1 MNKEFSRMQKL
12 AGLITENT
20 GGKNLNSIANDVY
33 DHFSKMSSSTS
44 TKRREY
50 IKDTYKLSDGDVET
64 VMMSVTDMMSDDMNE
79 NMGGTD
85 LESVAND
92 VYDHF
97 SKMSSSTSTDRR
109 DYIKDIYS
117 LSDEETEDIMMKV
130 TDMMSDDGDM
140 REGVASY
147 EYEMGKEAGDKN
159 NFRDPIKLAKAVVG
173 KHGQELK
180 SSKDLSPREFESK
193 ALMYASKMMKE
204 AGMEKV
210 VMTNLFIDE
219 DWPSDYI
226 SEVSELLRE
235 MSGKEMGMEEGL
247 NKLVREMKKE
257 KNTDVLR
264 KKIREMI
271 LAEMDGAAVEAG
283 YYDPV
288 AEAKKDKEE
297 VEDVEVEDIDV
308 TDEKMIGN
316 DDPKVAEIQ
325 DLLNQL
331 QDAAE
336 ELGDEKLLTQVGN
349 TITFFTREHVAN
361 ADNMG

>member
-1 MNKEFSRMQKL
+1 MNKEFNRMQKL
-12 AGLITENT
+12 AGLLTENMGST
-20 GGKNLNSIANDVY
+20 DLDSTASDVY
-33 DHFSKMSSSTS
+33 DYFSKKSSSTS
-44 TKRREY
+44 TDRRKY
-50 IKDTYKLSDGDVET
+50 IKSLGLSDDDTET
-64 VMMSVTDMMSDDMNE
+64 VMMKVTDMMSDNMNE

-92 VYDHF
+92 VYNHF

-130 TDMMSDDGDM
+130 TDMMVGDDDM
-140 REGVASY
+140 REGVAAY
-147 EYEMGKEAGDKN
+147 EYEKGKKAG
-159 NFRDPIKLAKAVVG
+159 
-173 KHGQELK
+173 
-180 SSKDLSPREFESK
+180 
-193 ALMYASKMMKE
+193 
-204 AGMEKV
+204 
-210 VMTNLFIDE
+210 
-219 DWPSDYI
+219 
-226 SEVSELLRE
+226 E
-235 MSGKEMGMEEGL
+235 MDMEEGL
-247 NKLVREMKKE
+247 KRTMRESQKQKS
-257 KNTDVLR
+257 LR
-264 KKIREMI
+264 EKIREMI

-288 AEAKKDKEE
+288 AEAKK
-297 VEDVEVEDIDV
+297 EVEDIDIEDVDV

>member
-1 MNKEFSRMQKL
+1 
-12 AGLITENT
+12 
-20 GGKNLNSIANDVY
+20 
-33 DHFSKMSSSTS
+33 
-44 TKRREY
+44 
-50 IKDTYKLSDGDVET
+50 
-64 VMMSVTDMMSDDMNE
+64 
-79 NMGGTD
+79 
-85 LESVAND
+85 
-92 VYDHF
+92 
-97 SKMSSSTSTDRR
+97 MSSSTSTDRR
-109 DYIKDIYS
+109 NYIKNTYG
-117 LSDEETEDIMMKV
+117 LSDDDTETVMMKV
-130 TDMMSDDGDM
+130 TDMMVGDDDM

-147 EYEMGKEAGDKN
+147 EYEMGKKAGNKN
-159 NFRDPIKLAKAVVG
+159 NFRNPIELAKAVVG

-226 SEVSELLRE
+226 SEVSRLLRE

-247 NKLVREMKKE
+247 NKLVREIKKE
-257 KNTDVLR
+257 KNTDALR

-271 LAEMDGAAVEAG
+271 LAEMDGAAVEAED
-283 YYDPV
+283 YDPV

-297 VEDVEVEDIDV
+297 EVEDIDIDV

-316 DDPKVAEIQ
+316 DNPKVAEIQ

>member
-33 DHFSKMSSSTS
+33 DYFSSKSSTS
-44 TKRREY
+44 TDRRKY

-79 NMGGTD
+79 NMGGKN
-85 LESVAND
+85 LNSVASD
-92 VYDHF
+92 VHDRF
-97 SKMSSSTSTDRR
+97 SKMSSSTSTERR
-109 DYIKDIYS
+109 EYIKDTYG
-117 LSDEETEDIMMKV
+117 LSDEDVETVMMKV
-130 TDMMSDDGDM
+130 TDMMSDDVDM
-140 REGVASY
+140 SEGVASY
-147 EYEMGKEAGDKN
+147 EYEMGKKAG
-159 NFRDPIKLAKAVVG
+159 
-173 KHGQELK
+173 E
-180 SSKDLSPREFESK
+180 
-193 ALMYASKMMKE
+193 
-204 AGMEKV
+204 
-210 VMTNLFIDE
+210 
-219 DWPSDYI
+219 
-226 SEVSELLRE
+226 
-235 MSGKEMGMEEGL
+235 KEMGMEEGL

-257 KNTDVLR
+257 KNTDALR

-288 AEAKKDKEE
+288 AEAKKDEEE
-297 VEDVEVEDIDV
+297 VEDVDIDV
-308 TDEKMIGN
+308 TDKKMIGN

>member
-12 AGLITENT
+12 AGLLTENM
-20 GGKNLNSIANDVY
+20 GGTDLDSTASDVY
-33 DHFSKMSSSTS
+33 DYFSKKSSSTS
-44 TKRREY
+44 TDRRKY
-50 IKDTYKLSDGDVET
+50 IKSLGLSDDDTET
-64 VMMSVTDMMSDDMNE
+64 VMMKVTDMMSDNMNE

-92 VYDHF
+92 VYNHF

-130 TDMMSDDGDM
+130 TDMMSDEGDM

-147 EYEMGKEAGDKN
+147 EYEMGKKAGDKN
-159 NFRDPIKLAKAVVG
+159 NFRDPIELAKAVVG

-204 AGMEKV
+204 AGMEPVTMK
-210 VMTNLFIDE
+210 NLLNDE

-226 SEVSELLRE
+226 SKVSELLRG

-247 NKLVREMKKE
+247 KRTIRESQKQKS
-257 KNTDVLR
+257 LR
-264 KKIREMI
+264 EKIREMI
-271 LAEMDGAAVEAG
+271 LAETNMNNFF
-283 YYDPV
+283 DPV
-288 AEAKKDKEE
+288 AEAKKDEE
-297 VEDVEVEDIDV
+297 EDIDIDV
-308 TDEKMIGN
+308 TDEKMVGN

>member
-1 MNKEFSRMQKL
+1 MNKEFNRMQKL
-12 AGLITENT
+12 AGLLT
-20 GGKNLNSIANDVY
+20 
-33 DHFSKMSSSTS
+33 
-44 TKRREY
+44 
-50 IKDTYKLSDGDVET
+50 
-64 VMMSVTDMMSDDMNE
+64 E

-85 LESVAND
+85 LDSTASD
-92 VYDHF
+92 VYNYF

-109 DYIKDIYS
+109 EYIKNTYG
-117 LSDEETEDIMMKV
+117 LSDDDTETVMMKV
-130 TDMMSDDGDM
+130 TDMMVGDDDM
-140 REGVASY
+140 REGVAAY
-147 EYEMGKEAGDKN
+147 EYEKGKKAGDKN
-159 NFRDPIKLAKAVVG
+159 NFRDPIELAKAVVG

-226 SEVSELLRE
+226 SEVSRLLRE

-271 LAEMDGAAVEAG
+271 LAEMDGAAVEAED
-283 YYDPV
+283 YDPV

-297 VEDVEVEDIDV
+297 VEDVEVEDVDV
-308 TDEKMIGN
+308 TDEKMVGN

-336 ELGDEKLLTQVGN
+336 ELGDEKLLIQIGN

>member
-12 AGLITENT
+12 AGLITENM
-20 GGKNLNSIANDVY
+20 GGTNLDSTANDVY
-33 DHFSKMSSSTS
+33 DYFSKKSSSTS
-44 TKRREY
+44 TERREY
-50 IKDTYKLSDGDVET
+50 IKDTYGLSDEDVET
-64 VMMSVTDMMSDDMNE
+64 VMMS
-79 NMGGTD
+79 
-85 LESVAND
+85 
-92 VYDHF
+92 
-97 SKMSSSTSTDRR
+97 
-109 DYIKDIYS
+109 
-117 LSDEETEDIMMKV
+117 V

-147 EYEMGKEAGDKN
+147 EYEMG
-159 NFRDPIKLAKAVVG
+159 
-173 KHGQELK
+173 
-180 SSKDLSPREFESK
+180 
-193 ALMYASKMMKE
+193 
-204 AGMEKV
+204 
-210 VMTNLFIDE
+210 
-219 DWPSDYI
+219 
-226 SEVSELLRE
+226 
-235 MSGKEMGMEEGL
+235 MEEGL

-257 KNTDVLR
+257 KNTSALR

-288 AEAKKDKEE
+288 AEAKKDEEE
-297 VEDVEVEDIDV
+297 VEDVDVDV

>member
-12 AGLITENT
+12 AGLLTENM
-20 GGKNLNSIANDVY
+20 GGTDLDSTASDVY
-33 DHFSKMSSSTS
+33 DYFSKKSSSTS
-44 TKRREY
+44 TDRRKY
-50 IKDTYKLSDGDVET
+50 IKSLGLSDDDTET
-64 VMMSVTDMMSDDMNE
+64 VMMKVTDMMSDNMNE

-92 VYDHF
+92 VYNHF

-130 TDMMSDDGDM
+130 TDMMSDEGDM

-147 EYEMGKEAGDKN
+147 EYEMGKKAGDKN
-159 NFRDPIKLAKAVVG
+159 NFRDPIELAKAVVG

-226 SEVSELLRE
+226 SKVSELLRG

-271 LAEMDGAAVEAG
+271 LAEMDGAAVIARD
-283 YYDPV
+283 YDPV
-288 AEAKKDKEE
+288 AEAKKDEEE
-297 VEDVEVEDIDV
+297 VEDIDIDV
-308 TDEKMIGN
+308 TDEKMVGN
-316 DDPKVAEIQ
+316 DDPKVTKIQ